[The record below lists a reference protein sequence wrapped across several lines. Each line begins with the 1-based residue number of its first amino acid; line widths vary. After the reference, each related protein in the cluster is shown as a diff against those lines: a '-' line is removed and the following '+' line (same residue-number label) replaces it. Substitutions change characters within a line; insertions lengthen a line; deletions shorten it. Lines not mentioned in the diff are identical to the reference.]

1 MKEIIFLRKPR
12 QNLRKHVHEGN
23 VLKNKIINEL
33 RKIYCSTNKT
43 TTITVKI
50 FFVL

>member
-33 RKIYCSTNKT
+33 RKLYCKPLQ
-43 TTITVKI
+43 IKK
-50 FFVL
+50 LQLH